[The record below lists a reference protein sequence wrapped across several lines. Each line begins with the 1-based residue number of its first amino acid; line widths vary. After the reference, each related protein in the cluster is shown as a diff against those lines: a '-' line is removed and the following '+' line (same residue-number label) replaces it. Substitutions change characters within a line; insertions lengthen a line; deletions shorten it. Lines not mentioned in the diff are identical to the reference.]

1 MTLPSY
7 SGNYSSRPAA
17 GQCWVC
23 HRSDSVPEDQRG
35 RVPELY
41 GPACATGWVEM
52 CSLDSP
58 ATHAVQDDEWV
69 PLPAAPEP
77 AVPESAIPMVDD
89 TEVEPVPTQVA
100 KPGGWLRDLRARWAR

>member
-23 HRSDSVPEDQRG
+23 HRPDSVPEDQRG
-35 RVPELY
+35 RVPELC
-41 GPACATGWVEM
+41 GPACATGWAEM
-52 CSLDSP
+52 YSLESP
-58 ATHAVQDDEWV
+58 ATHTAQDEQWV
-69 PLPAAPEP
+69 PLPPAPGP
-77 AVPESAIPMVDD
+77 AVPLVED
-89 TEVEPVPTQVA
+89 TEVEPLPAGAA